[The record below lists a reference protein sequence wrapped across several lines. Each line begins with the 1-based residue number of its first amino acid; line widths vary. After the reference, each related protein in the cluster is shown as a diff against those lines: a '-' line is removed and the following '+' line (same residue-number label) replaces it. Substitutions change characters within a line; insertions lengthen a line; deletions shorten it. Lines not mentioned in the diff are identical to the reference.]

1 MQERDVVAPA
11 CVVDVVGDEP
21 EQLVVGGQAALDDV
35 GATVAV
41 GRGVGDPD
49 DAEDALAAF
58 YCAFDPATSP
68 RVKAILVGAI
78 AYFVMPFDILPDVL
92 PLIGFGDDAAVL
104 AAALAAVQGAVTK
117 AHRDKARQTMADGL

>member
-1 MQERDVVAPA
+1 MAENWQEPFSQAEMAAIRRSTQSEDRLATGFWRVLRKVARHIPF
-11 CVVDVVGDEP
+11 
-21 EQLVVGGQAALDDV
+21 
-35 GATVAV
+35 
-41 GRGVGDPD
+41 
-49 DAEDALAAF
+49 AEDALAAF

-78 AYFVMPFDILPDVL
+78 GYFVMPFDILPDFL

-117 AHRDKARQTMADGL
+117 VHRDKARQTMAQGVADGL

>member
-1 MQERDVVAPA
+1 MAEHWQEPFS
-11 CVVDVVGDEP
+11 
-21 EQLVVGGQAALDDV
+21 QAEMAAMRR
-35 GATVAV
+35 ATRSEDRLTAGFWRVLRKAA
-41 GRGVGDPD
+41 RHIPF
-49 DAEDALAAF
+49 AEDALAAF

-78 AYFVMPFDILPDVL
+78 GYFVLPFDILPDFL

-117 AHRDKARQTMADGL
+117 THRDRARQTMADGL

>member
-1 MQERDVVAPA
+1 MAEHWQEPFSQAEIAAIRRATRD
-11 CVVDVVGDEP
+11 E
-21 EQLVVGGQAALDDV
+21 ERLAAGFWRVLRK
-35 GATVAV
+35 AA
-41 GRGVGDPD
+41 RHIPF
-49 DAEDALAAF
+49 AEDALAAF

-78 AYFVMPFDILPDVL
+78 AYFVVPFDILPDVL

-117 AHRDKARQTMADGL
+117 AHRDKARQTLAEGL

>member
-1 MQERDVVAPA
+1 MMAEHWQEPFSQAEIAAMRRATRDETKLAAGFWRVLRKVARRVPF
-11 CVVDVVGDEP
+11 
-21 EQLVVGGQAALDDV
+21 
-35 GATVAV
+35 
-41 GRGVGDPD
+41 
-49 DAEDALAAF
+49 AEDALAAF

-78 AYFVMPFDILPDVL
+78 GYFVLPFDILPDVL